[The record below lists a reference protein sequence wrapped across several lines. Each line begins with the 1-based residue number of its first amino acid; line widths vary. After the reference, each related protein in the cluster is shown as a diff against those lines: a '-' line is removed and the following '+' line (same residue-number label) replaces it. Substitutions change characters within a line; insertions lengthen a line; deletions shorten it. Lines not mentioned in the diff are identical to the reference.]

1 MKRAMLATSPLMVNV
16 SMQCRKI
23 LMYSGRVDLI
33 KGDGGNLELHM
44 LQMTVSGT
52 RRNESPAMF

>member
-1 MKRAMLATSPLMVNV
+1 M
-16 SMQCRKI
+16 KI

-44 LQMTVSGT
+44 LQMIVSGT
-52 RRNESPAMF
+52 RRNESAAMF